1 MNYKP
6 KQKNV
11 EKLKT
16 YLDKAKNEKPATTK
30 RRRTRAK

>member
-1 MNYKP
+1 MKYKP

-16 YLDKAKNEKPATTK
+16 YLDKAKNEKSATTK
-30 RRRTRAK
+30 RRRTGVK